1 MHMRHGECKTPGG
14 KLVAVNVA
22 VDKDGTIKSCHI
34 SGDFFIEPDVTTF
47 TRFAGAPASGG
58 ESADAVLEAL
68 IHDLEQ
74 ALVRGGSLQSV
85 LDAHSDC
92 RLIGTDA
99 SAIETAFLR
108 AISSE
113 LTPPPAGA

>member
-22 VDKDGTIKSCHI
+22 VDEDGTIKSCHI
-34 SGDFFIEPDVTTF
+34 SGDFFIEPDVTTS

-58 ESADAVLEAL
+58 EASKAL